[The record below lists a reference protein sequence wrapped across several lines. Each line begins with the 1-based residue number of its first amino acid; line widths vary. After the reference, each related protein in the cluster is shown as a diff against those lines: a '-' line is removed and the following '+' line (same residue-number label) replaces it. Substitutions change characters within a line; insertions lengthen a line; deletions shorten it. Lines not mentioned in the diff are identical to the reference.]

1 MRAPISG
8 EAATPPF
15 RTPARSVAVWSLHSS
30 RAVTSPMGPD
40 AAGWA
45 CRCQCDWP
53 SLRSAGAGGWCMSS
67 SDRGSG
73 LYGRGGQCDLLDR
86 LLAATQAGESQVL
99 VVRGEAGIG
108 KTALLDYVAQRAS
121 GCSVPSCSSARTRS
135 SGTCARCS
143 PSSGSVAQTAPF
155 HAGRRCHCLVAGCGT
170 LRLLGTRV
178 HVLAASATSRAA
190 ETNDSTVG
198 LVSPG
203 RRASDTTAGSA
214 SVTGR

>member
-1 MRAPISG
+1 MGLGCMGAVANAICSIGCWLQRRQVRAR
-8 EAATPPF
+8 F
-15 RTPARSVAVWSLHSS
+15 WS
-30 RAVTSPMGPD
+30 
-40 AAGWA
+40 
-45 CRCQCDWP
+45 C
-53 SLRSAGAGGWCMSS
+53 
-67 SDRGSG
+67 
-73 LYGRGGQCDLLDR
+73 
-86 LLAATQAGESQVL
+86 
-99 VVRGEAGIG
+99 VVRRGIG

-121 GCSVPSCSSARTRS
+121 GCRVMRAGGAESEMELAFAGLHQLCASKMDRLDRLPGPQRDALGTAFGLSAGRPPDR
-135 SGTCARCS
+135 
-143 PSSGSVAQTAPF
+143 TAPF
-155 HAGRRCHCLVAGCGT
+155 HAGRRCHCLVAGYGT

>member
-143 PSSGSVAQTAPF
+143 PSSGSDRADSSVLRWPKVPLPSCWIRNAAAPGYACSRFGGIRYVACC
-155 HAGRRCHCLVAGCGT
+155 RD
-170 LRLLGTRV
+170 
-178 HVLAASATSRAA
+178 
-190 ETNDSTVG
+190 E
-198 LVSPG
+198 
-203 RRASDTTAGSA
+203 
-214 SVTGR
+214 